1 MAEREMHPSRSDGAA
16 DPRLARGFVMLR
28 RYRRTWLRPDLIA
41 GVTITAYLVPQVM
54 AYAQL
59 AGLDPVVGLWSAV
72 LPAVAYGLLTTS
84 RHISIGPEST
94 TAVMVIAAVAPLA
107 GGDPIRFAAL
117 AAALAALVGIVC
129 LIAGALRLGFL
140 GDLLS
145 QPILVG
151 YMAGVAL
158 IMVLSQLGRLT
169 GIETAAE
176 GLLEGLVEIVGRLD
190 EIHPATLA
198 VGLGV
203 VGFLLLVAWLRPG
216 APGPLIA
223 VIGATAVVALLG
235 LEEAG
240 VEVVGEIPA
249 GLPPIG
255 LPAVALSDLPLLVAS
270 AVGIAVVA
278 YTDVILTGRAFADR
292 RGYELDPNAELVA
305 LGGANVAA
313 GLTAGMPVSSSGSR
327 TAIGDSVG
335 GQTQLAAIVAG
346 LAVIVVLVALGGL
359 LARFPSAALGGLVV
373 FAGLRLIDVAGLRR
387 LGRFR
392 PSELGLAIAA
402 AVGVLVAGVLVGILI
417 AIALSVMDLFAR
429 VARPAWAVLGRAPGV
444 AGLHDVTDYP
454 DAVTIPGLVVF
465 RYDAPLCFAN
475 ANDFRTR
482 ALAAVE
488 AESEPVEW
496 LLLNA
501 EANVEVDLTAA
512 DALGQL
518 HDELERR
525 GIVLALARVKQDL
538 REQLER
544 IGLITHIG
552 PERIY
557 ATLPVAL
564 EAFEHRNAAP
574 DEAAQRP

>member
-1 MAEREMHPSRSDGAA
+1 MSDERVATG
-16 DPRLARGFVMLR
+16 LVTLR
-28 RYRRTWLRPDLIA
+28 RYRRDWLRPDLIA
-41 GVTITAYLVPQVM
+41 GVTIAAYLVPQVM

-72 LPAVAYGLLTTS
+72 LPAVVYGLLTTS
-84 RHISIGPEST
+84 RHISMGPEST
-94 TAVMVIAAVAPLA
+94 TAVMVIAAVGPLA
-107 GGDPIRFAAL
+107 AGDPVRFAAL

-129 LIAGALRLGFL
+129 IIAGLLRLGFL

-158 IMVLSQLGRLT
+158 LMVLSQLGRLT
-169 GIETAAE
+169 GIDAATD
-176 GLLEGLVEIVGRLD
+176 GLIEGLVEIVGRLD
-190 EIHPATLA
+190 EVNLATLT

-203 VGFLLLVAWLRPG
+203 AVFLILIAWLRPG
-216 APGPLIA
+216 IPGPLVA
-223 VIGATAVVALLG
+223 VVGATAIVALLG
-235 LEEAG
+235 LEDAG
-240 VEVVGEIPA
+240 VEVVGDIPA
-249 GLPPIG
+249 RLPPIG
-255 LPAVALSDLPLLVAS
+255 LPAIGLGDLPLLAAS
-270 AVGIAVVA
+270 AVGVAVVA
-278 YTDVILTGRAFADR
+278 YTDVILTGRAFANR
-292 RGYELDPNAELVA
+292 RGYTIDANAELLA
-305 LGGANVAA
+305 LGSASLAA
-313 GLTAGMPVSSSGSR
+313 GVTGGMPVSSSGSR

-335 GQTQLAAIVAG
+335 GRTQLAGIVAG
-346 LAVIVVLVALGGL
+346 LSVIVVLVALGGV

-387 LGRFR
+387 LARFR
-392 PSELGLAIAA
+392 PSELVLAIVA
-402 AVGVLVAGVLVGILI
+402 AVGVLVAGVLIGILI

-429 VARPAWAVLGRAPGV
+429 VARPSAAVLGRAPGV
-444 AGLHDVTDYP
+444 AGLHDITDYP
-454 DAVTIPGLVVF
+454 EAVTIPGLVVF

-482 ALAAVE
+482 AMEAVDSAE
-488 AESEPVEW
+488 APVDW

-518 HDELERR
+518 HDDLEAR
-525 GIVLALARVKQDL
+525 GVVLALARVKQDL

-552 PERIY
+552 PERIF

-564 EAFEHRNAAP
+564 EAFERRHETTEDTAAT
-574 DEAAQRP
+574 

>member
-1 MAEREMHPSRSDGAA
+1 MSTDGAQ
-16 DPRLARGFVMLR
+16 RGATTLR
-28 RYRRTWLRPDLIA
+28 QYRRDWLRPDLIA
-41 GVTITAYLVPQVM
+41 GITIAAYLVPQVM

-72 LPAVAYGLLTTS
+72 LPAIAYGLLTTS

-94 TAVMVIAAVAPLA
+94 TAVMVVAAVAPLA

-117 AAALAALVGIVC
+117 TAALAILVGLVC
-129 LIAGALRLGFL
+129 VIAGLLRLGFL

-169 GIETAAE
+169 GIEVAAE
-176 GLLEGLVEIVGRLD
+176 GLIQGLVEIAGRLD
-190 EIHPATLA
+190 EVHLATLA

-203 VGFLLLVAWLRPG
+203 VVFLLLVAWLRPG
-216 APGPLIA
+216 VPGPLIA
-223 VIGATAVVALLG
+223 VVGATVVVALLG
-235 LEEAG
+235 LEDAG
-240 VEVVGEIPA
+240 VEVVGDIPA
-249 GLPPIG
+249 GLPPVG
-255 LPAVALSDLPLLVAS
+255 LPAIDLRDVPLLAAS
-270 AVGIAVVA
+270 AVGVAVVA

-292 RGYELDPNAELVA
+292 RGYAIDANAELLA
-305 LGGANVAA
+305 LGGSNIAA

-335 GQTQLAAIVAG
+335 GKTQLAAIVAG
-346 LAVIVVLVALGGL
+346 LAVVVVLVALGGV
-359 LARFPSAALGGLVV
+359 LARFPNAALGGLVV
-373 FAGLRLIDVAGLRR
+373 YAGLRLIDVAGLRR
-387 LGRFR
+387 LARFR
-392 PSELGLAIAA
+392 PSELVLAIAA
-402 AVGVLVAGVLVGILI
+402 AIGVLVAGVLIGILI

-429 VARPAWAVLGRAPGV
+429 VARPAAAVLGRAPGV

-482 ALAAVE
+482 AMEAVAAE
-488 AESEPVEW
+488 TEPVEW

-518 HDELERR
+518 HDDLESR

-538 REQLER
+538 RDQLER

-552 PERIY
+552 PERIF

-564 EAFEHRNAAP
+564 EAFERRHETADDGEPTA
-574 DEAAQRP
+574 

>member
-1 MAEREMHPSRSDGAA
+1 MSTEGAQ
-16 DPRLARGFVMLR
+16 RGATTLR
-28 RYRRTWLRPDLIA
+28 HYRRDWLRPDLIA
-41 GVTITAYLVPQVM
+41 GVTIAAYLVPQVM

-72 LPAVAYGLLTTS
+72 LPAIAYGLLTTS

-94 TAVMVIAAVAPLA
+94 TAVMVVAAVAPLA

-117 AAALAALVGIVC
+117 TAALAILVGLVC
-129 LIAGALRLGFL
+129 VIAGLLRLGFL

-169 GIETAAE
+169 GIEVAAE
-176 GLLEGLVEIVGRLD
+176 GLIQGLVEIAGRLD
-190 EIHPATLA
+190 EVHLATLA

-203 VGFLLLVAWLRPG
+203 VIFLLLVAWLRPG
-216 APGPLIA
+216 VPGPLIA
-223 VIGATAVVALLG
+223 VVGATVVVALLG
-235 LEEAG
+235 LEDAG
-240 VEVVGEIPA
+240 VEVVGDIPA
-249 GLPPIG
+249 GLPPVG
-255 LPAVALSDLPLLVAS
+255 LPAIDLRDVPLLAAS
-270 AVGIAVVA
+270 AVGVAVVA

-292 RGYELDPNAELVA
+292 RGYAIDANAELLA
-305 LGGANVAA
+305 LGGSNIAA

-335 GQTQLAAIVAG
+335 GKTQLAAIVAG
-346 LAVIVVLVALGGL
+346 LAVVVVLVALGGV
-359 LARFPSAALGGLVV
+359 LARFPNAALGGLVV
-373 FAGLRLIDVAGLRR
+373 YAGLRLIDVAGLRR
-387 LGRFR
+387 LARFR
-392 PSELGLAIAA
+392 PSELVLAIAA
-402 AVGVLVAGVLVGILI
+402 AIGVLVAGVLIGILI

-429 VARPAWAVLGRAPGV
+429 VARPAAAVLGRAPGV

-482 ALAAVE
+482 AMEAVAAE
-488 AESEPVEW
+488 TEPVEW

-518 HDELERR
+518 HDDLESR

-538 REQLER
+538 RDQLER

-552 PERIY
+552 PERIF

-564 EAFEHRNAAP
+564 EAFERRHETADDGEPTA
-574 DEAAQRP
+574 

>member
-1 MAEREMHPSRSDGAA
+1 MSTDGAQ
-16 DPRLARGFVMLR
+16 RGATTLR
-28 RYRRTWLRPDLIA
+28 QYRRDWLRPDLIA
-41 GVTITAYLVPQVM
+41 GITIAAYLVPQVM

-72 LPAVAYGLLTTS
+72 LPAIAYGLLTTS

-94 TAVMVIAAVAPLA
+94 TAVMVVAAVAPLA

-117 AAALAALVGIVC
+117 TAALAILVGLVC
-129 LIAGALRLGFL
+129 VIAGLLRLGFL

-169 GIETAAE
+169 GIEVAAE
-176 GLLEGLVEIVGRLD
+176 GLIQGLVEIAGRLD
-190 EIHPATLA
+190 EVHLATLA

-203 VGFLLLVAWLRPG
+203 VIFLLLVAWLRPG
-216 APGPLIA
+216 VPGPLIA
-223 VIGATAVVALLG
+223 VVGATVVVALLG
-235 LEEAG
+235 LEDAG
-240 VEVVGEIPA
+240 VEVVGDIPA
-249 GLPPIG
+249 GLPPVG
-255 LPAVALSDLPLLVAS
+255 LPAIDLRDVPLLAAS
-270 AVGIAVVA
+270 AVGVAVVA

-292 RGYELDPNAELVA
+292 RGYAIDANAELLA
-305 LGGANVAA
+305 LGGSNIAA

-335 GQTQLAAIVAG
+335 GKTQLAAIVAG
-346 LAVIVVLVALGGL
+346 LAVVVVLVALGGV
-359 LARFPSAALGGLVV
+359 LARFPNAALGGLVV
-373 FAGLRLIDVAGLRR
+373 YAGLRLIDVAGLRR
-387 LGRFR
+387 LARFR
-392 PSELGLAIAA
+392 PSELVLAIAA
-402 AVGVLVAGVLVGILI
+402 AIGVLVAGVLIGILI

-429 VARPAWAVLGRAPGV
+429 VARPAAAVLGRAPGV

-482 ALAAVE
+482 AMEAVAAE
-488 AESEPVEW
+488 TEPVEW

-518 HDELERR
+518 HDDLESR

-538 REQLER
+538 RDQLER

-552 PERIY
+552 PERIF

-564 EAFEHRNAAP
+564 EAFERRHETADDGEP
-574 DEAAQRP
+574 TG

>member
-1 MAEREMHPSRSDGAA
+1 MSTEGAQ
-16 DPRLARGFVMLR
+16 RGATTLR
-28 RYRRTWLRPDLIA
+28 HYRRDWLRPDLIA
-41 GVTITAYLVPQVM
+41 GITIAAYLVPQVM

-72 LPAVAYGLLTTS
+72 LPAIAYGLLTTS

-94 TAVMVIAAVAPLA
+94 TAVMVVAAVAPLA

-117 AAALAALVGIVC
+117 TAALAILVGLVC
-129 LIAGALRLGFL
+129 VIAGLLRLGFL

-169 GIETAAE
+169 GIEVAAE
-176 GLLEGLVEIVGRLD
+176 GLIQGLVEIAGRLD
-190 EIHPATLA
+190 EVHLATLA

-203 VGFLLLVAWLRPG
+203 VAFLLLVAWLRPG
-216 APGPLIA
+216 VPGPLIA
-223 VIGATAVVALLG
+223 VVGATVVVALLG
-235 LEEAG
+235 LEDVG
-240 VEVVGEIPA
+240 VEVVGDIPA

-255 LPAVALSDLPLLVAS
+255 LPAIDLRDVPLLAAS
-270 AVGIAVVA
+270 AVGVAVVA
-278 YTDVILTGRAFADR
+278 YTDVILTGRAFGAR
-292 RGYELDPNAELVA
+292 RGYAIDANAELLA
-305 LGGANVAA
+305 LGGSNVAA

-335 GQTQLAAIVAG
+335 GKTQLAAIVAG
-346 LAVIVVLVALGGL
+346 LAVVVVLVALGGL
-359 LARFPSAALGGLVV
+359 LARFPNAALGGLVV
-373 FAGLRLIDVAGLRR
+373 YAGLRLIDVAGLRR
-387 LGRFR
+387 LARFR
-392 PSELGLAIAA
+392 PSELVLAIAA
-402 AVGVLVAGVLVGILI
+402 AVGVLIAGVLVGILI

-429 VARPAWAVLGRAPGV
+429 VARPEAAVLGRAPGV

-482 ALAAVE
+482 AMEAVD
-488 AESEPVEW
+488 AETEPVEW

-518 HDELERR
+518 HDDLESR

-538 REQLER
+538 RDQLER

-552 PERIY
+552 PERIF

-564 EAFEHRNAAP
+564 DAFERRHETADDGEPAT
-574 DEAAQRP
+574 

>member
-1 MAEREMHPSRSDGAA
+1 MSTEGAQ
-16 DPRLARGFVMLR
+16 RGATTLR
-28 RYRRTWLRPDLIA
+28 HYRRDWLRPDLIA
-41 GVTITAYLVPQVM
+41 GITIAAYLVPQVM

-72 LPAVAYGLLTTS
+72 LPAIAYGLLTTS

-94 TAVMVIAAVAPLA
+94 TAVMVVAAVAPLA

-117 AAALAALVGIVC
+117 TAALAILVGLVC
-129 LIAGALRLGFL
+129 VIAGLLRLGFL

-169 GIETAAE
+169 GIEVAAE
-176 GLLEGLVEIVGRLD
+176 GLIQGLVEIAGRLD
-190 EIHPATLA
+190 EVHLATLA

-203 VGFLLLVAWLRPG
+203 VIFLLLVAWLRPG
-216 APGPLIA
+216 VPGPLIA
-223 VIGATAVVALLG
+223 VVGATVVVALLG
-235 LEEAG
+235 LEDAG
-240 VEVVGEIPA
+240 VEVVGDIPA
-249 GLPPIG
+249 GLPPVG
-255 LPAVALSDLPLLVAS
+255 LPAIDLRDVPLLAAS
-270 AVGIAVVA
+270 AVGVAVVA

-292 RGYELDPNAELVA
+292 RGYAIDANAELLA
-305 LGGANVAA
+305 LGGSNIAA

-335 GQTQLAAIVAG
+335 GKTQLAAIVAG
-346 LAVIVVLVALGGL
+346 LAVVVVLVALGGV
-359 LARFPSAALGGLVV
+359 LARFPNAALGGLVV
-373 FAGLRLIDVAGLRR
+373 YAGLRLIDVAGLRR
-387 LGRFR
+387 LARFR
-392 PSELGLAIAA
+392 PSELVLAIAA
-402 AVGVLVAGVLVGILI
+402 AIGVLVAGVLIGILI

-429 VARPAWAVLGRAPGV
+429 VARPAAAVLGRAPGV

-482 ALAAVE
+482 AMEAVAAE
-488 AESEPVEW
+488 TEPVEW

-518 HDELERR
+518 HDDLESR

-538 REQLER
+538 RDQLER

-552 PERIY
+552 PERIF

-564 EAFEHRNAAP
+564 EAFERRHETADDGEPTA
-574 DEAAQRP
+574 

>member
-1 MAEREMHPSRSDGAA
+1 MSTEGAQ
-16 DPRLARGFVMLR
+16 RGATTLR
-28 RYRRTWLRPDLIA
+28 HYRRDWLRPDLIA
-41 GVTITAYLVPQVM
+41 GVTIAAYLVPQVM

-72 LPAVAYGLLTTS
+72 LPAIAYGLLTTS

-94 TAVMVIAAVAPLA
+94 TAVMVVAAVAPLA

-117 AAALAALVGIVC
+117 TAALAILVGLVC
-129 LIAGALRLGFL
+129 VIAGLLRLGFL

-169 GIETAAE
+169 GIEVAAE
-176 GLLEGLVEIVGRLD
+176 GLIQGLVEIAGRLD
-190 EIHPATLA
+190 EVHLATLA

-203 VGFLLLVAWLRPG
+203 VAFLLLVAWLRPG
-216 APGPLIA
+216 VPGPLIA
-223 VIGATAVVALLG
+223 VVGATVVVALLG
-235 LEEAG
+235 LEDVG
-240 VEVVGEIPA
+240 VEVVGDIPA

-255 LPAVALSDLPLLVAS
+255 LPAIDLRDVPLLAAS
-270 AVGIAVVA
+270 AVGVAVVA
-278 YTDVILTGRAFADR
+278 YTDVILTGRAFGAR
-292 RGYELDPNAELVA
+292 RGYAIDANAELLA
-305 LGGANVAA
+305 LGGSNVAA

-335 GQTQLAAIVAG
+335 GKTQLAAIVAG
-346 LAVIVVLVALGGL
+346 LAVVVVLVALGGL
-359 LARFPSAALGGLVV
+359 LARFPNAALGGLVV
-373 FAGLRLIDVAGLRR
+373 YAGLRLIDVAGLRR
-387 LGRFR
+387 LARFR
-392 PSELGLAIAA
+392 PSELVLAIAA
-402 AVGVLVAGVLVGILI
+402 AVGVLIAGVLVGILI

-429 VARPAWAVLGRAPGV
+429 VARPEAAVLGRAPGV

-482 ALAAVE
+482 AMEAVD
-488 AESEPVEW
+488 AETEPVEW

-518 HDELERR
+518 HDDLESR

-538 REQLER
+538 RDQLER

-552 PERIY
+552 PERIF

-564 EAFEHRNAAP
+564 DAFERRHETA
-574 DEAAQRP
+574 DEGEATT